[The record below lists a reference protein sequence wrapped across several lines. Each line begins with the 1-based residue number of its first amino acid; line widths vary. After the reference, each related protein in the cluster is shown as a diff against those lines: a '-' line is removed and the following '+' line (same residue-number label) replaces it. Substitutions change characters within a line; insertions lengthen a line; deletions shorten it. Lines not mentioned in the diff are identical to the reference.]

1 LPGEW
6 TGPLEE
12 AGVNRWRI
20 PVGYKRGMRVPG
32 MIYADRDLLDS
43 IRGDQAPEQ
52 VANVACLPGIVGHS
66 LAMPDIHWGYGFP
79 IGGVAATDHAGG
91 VLSPGGVGFD
101 INCGMH
107 LLRTEIPLK
116 QATGRIGAMLDE
128 LFRGIP
134 SGVGVSGELKLTA
147 GELDAVLTRG
157 AAWAVERTG
166 GDPRELDFIEE
177 LGTLAGAEPA
187 EVSRKAKERGKDQL
201 GTLGSGNHFVEVQVV
216 DTVYHRPA
224 AEAYGLEEG
233 KLLIM
238 IHSGSRGLGHQV
250 CTDYLAVMNQAI
262 ARHGIDLPD
271 RQLACA
277 PAASEEG
284 RSYFAAM
291 AAAANFGWANRY
303 FLGHLARVAVARAL
317 DSTPQR
323 LGIRL
328 LYDLGHNIVKPEE
341 HLVAGDM
348 KKLWVHRKGA
358 TRAFGPGDRRVN
370 AAYRSVGQPVLVP
383 GDMGSQSY
391 VLAGTATAMTDTFGS
406 SCHGAGRRLSRTAA
420 KRAVRGEELRRRLE
434 AGGIAVRAR
443 SMSDLAEEAPEAYK
457 DVSRVVE
464 VTEQAGI
471 SRRVARLRPLGV
483 MKG

>member
-1 LPGEW
+1 
-6 TGPLEE
+6 
-12 AGVNRWRI
+12 
-20 PVGYKRGMRVPG
+20 
-32 MIYADRDLLDS
+32 
-43 IRGDQAPEQ
+43 
-52 VANVACLPGIVGHS
+52 
-66 LAMPDIHWGYGFP
+66 
-79 IGGVAATDHAGG
+79 
-91 VLSPGGVGFD
+91 
-101 INCGMH
+101 
-107 LLRTEIPLK
+107 
-116 QATGRIGAMLDE
+116 
-128 LFRGIP
+128 
-134 SGVGVSGELKLTA
+134 
-147 GELDAVLTRG
+147 
-157 AAWAVERTG
+157 
-166 GDPRELDFIEE
+166 
-177 LGTLAGAEPA
+177 PA

-262 ARHGIDLPD
+262 ARHAIDLPD

-277 PAASEEG
+277 PAASAEG

-303 FLGHLARVAVARAL
+303 FLGHLARAAVARAL

>member
-1 LPGEW
+1 
-6 TGPLEE
+6 
-12 AGVNRWRI
+12 
-20 PVGYKRGMRVPG
+20 
-32 MIYADRDLLDS
+32 
-43 IRGDQAPEQ
+43 
-52 VANVACLPGIVGHS
+52 
-66 LAMPDIHWGYGFP
+66 MPDIHWGYGFP
-79 IGGVAATDHAGG
+79 IGGVAGTDHAGG

-107 LLRTEIPLK
+107 LLRTGIAQE
-116 QATGRIGAMLDE
+116 QVAGRIDRVMDE
-128 LFRGIP
+128 LFRSIP
-134 SGVGVSGELKLTA
+134 SGVGISGQLKLTA
-147 GELDAVLTRG
+147 GELEGVLARG
-157 AAWAVERTG
+157 AAWAVERGG

-177 LGTLAGAEPA
+177 RGTLAGADPA
-187 EVSRKAKERGKDQL
+187 KVSRKARERGKDQL

-216 DTVYHRPA
+216 EEVYHRQA
-224 AEAYGLEEG
+224 AEAYGVDLG
-233 KLLIM
+233 SVLIM

-250 CTDYLAVMNQAI
+250 CTDYLEVMSQAVV
-262 ARHGIDLPD
+262 RYGIDLPD

-303 FLGHLARVAVARAL
+303 FLGQLARTAMARAL
-317 DSTPQR
+317 DSTPTR

-341 HLVAGDM
+341 HLVSGET
-348 KKLWVHRKGA
+348 KRLWVHRKGA

-370 AAYRSVGQPVLVP
+370 EAYRAVGQPVLVP
-383 GDMGSQSY
+383 GDMGSHSY
-391 VLAGTATAMTDTFGS
+391 VLVGTDAAMAETFGS
-406 SCHGAGRRLSRTAA
+406 SCHGAGRQLSRTAA

-434 AGGIAVRAR
+434 AAGIAVRAR
-443 SMSDLAEEAPEAYK
+443 SLGDLAEEAPEAYK

-471 SRRVARLRPLGV
+471 SLRVARLRPLGV

>member
-1 LPGEW
+1 MPGEW

-20 PVGYKRGMRVPG
+20 PVSHKRGMRVPG

-43 IRGDQAPEQ
+43 IRSDQAPEQ
-52 VANVACLPGIVGHS
+52 VANVACLPGIVGYS

-79 IGGVAATDHAGG
+79 IGGVAATDHVDG

-107 LLRTEIPLK
+107 LLRTEIMLE
-116 QATGRIGAMLDE
+116 QVAGRIDRVMDE
-128 LFRGIP
+128 LFHKIP
-134 SGVGVSGELKLTA
+134 SGVGISGALKLTA
-147 GELDAVLTRG
+147 NELDRVLARG
-157 AAWAVERTG
+157 AAWAVERAG
-166 GDPRELDFIEE
+166 GDPEELDFIEE
-177 LGTLAGAEPA
+177 RGTMAGADPA
-187 EVSRKAKERGKDQL
+187 KVSRKARERGKDQL

-216 DTVYHRPA
+216 EEIYHQLA
-224 AEAYGLEEG
+224 AKAYGLENG

-250 CTDYLAVMNQAI
+250 CTDYLVVMNQAI
-262 ARHGIDLPD
+262 IRHAIELPD

-277 PAASEEG
+277 PAASDEG
-284 RSYFAAM
+284 LNYFAAM

-303 FLGHLARVAVARAL
+303 FLGHLARMAVAHAL

-341 HLVAGDM
+341 HLVSGNM

-358 TRAFGPGDRRVN
+358 TRAFGPGDRQVN
-370 AAYRSVGQPVLVP
+370 AAYRAVGQPVLVP
-383 GDMGSQSY
+383 GDMGSHSY
-391 VLAGTATAMTDTFGS
+391 VLAGTAAAMTDTFGS
-406 SCHGAGRRLSRTAA
+406 SCHGAGRQLSRTAA
-420 KRAVRGEELRRRLE
+420 KRTIRGQELRRRLE
-434 AGGIAVRAR
+434 AEGIVVRAR
-443 SMSDLAEEAPEAYK
+443 SVADLAEEAPEAYK

-464 VTEQAGI
+464 ITEQAGI